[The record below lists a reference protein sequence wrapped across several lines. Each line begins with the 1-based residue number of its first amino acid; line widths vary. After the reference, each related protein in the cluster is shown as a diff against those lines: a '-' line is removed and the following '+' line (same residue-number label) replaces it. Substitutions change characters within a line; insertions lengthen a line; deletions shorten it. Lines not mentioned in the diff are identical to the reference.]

1 VHTLTPQAVTGTN
14 GTLRTLGSL
23 LFLGILFPEVRFP
36 TGRAWCREPLALC
49 RLTARGRASPF
60 SVMPLK
66 AVRPTVPRGPSEATA
81 LERRRTFGAS
91 ARYPYGCDE
100 AG

>member
-1 VHTLTPQAVTGTN
+1 
-14 GTLRTLGSL
+14 
-23 LFLGILFPEVRFP
+23 
-36 TGRAWCREPLALC
+36 
-49 RLTARGRASPF
+49 
-60 SVMPLK
+60 VMPLK
-66 AVRPTVPRGPSEATA
+66 AVRPTVPRGPSEAAA